1 MAVSQTKTYAAGEI
15 LTASDLNS
23 SLTNITDNGEDLG
36 FPRTKS
42 SDFDG
47 NELILDS
54 DGDTSIT
61 SDSDDRIDVKI
72 GGTDSILLGLD
83 STNSDG
89 VYTFDGRAVSA
100 TAATNVARFLVKST
114 NAITIPTGTTAIA
127 AGLWIAEPN
136 LTATGTITTAATVY
150 IPAAPTEGGTNY
162 ALWVDAGNVQFDGDL
177 IVSGSTTIS
186 SGTITGITDITVS
199 DGGTGASTLTDGGV
213 LLGSGTGAITAM
225 SVLADSELIVG
236 NGTTDPVAES
246 GSTLRTSIGVPE
258 QAAQSAIEAETNEDT
273 YLPPDLVKHNPG
285 VAKLK
290 GSVSFSGGTPTLD
303 SNTNVT
309 SITDNGVGD
318 VTITVATDF
327 SDALYTAIANADST
341 LAYDAK
347 VNARAVGSFVVLTKD
362 SGTAT
367 ATDID
372 FSFAAWGDQ

>member
-1 MAVSQTKTYAAGEI
+1 M
-15 LTASDLNS
+15 
-23 SLTNITDNGEDLG
+23 TNITDNGEDLG